1 MRAPA
6 IGLFAT
12 LSACAGFDT
21 EAAHAHVGP
30 VTSLAFTPRGLASCS
45 QGGVFVDAQPATE
58 TFLPLRPLALAALPG
73 SGDLLV
79 VGGRP
84 GQRGE
89 IALVQPARVSAQ
101 RLARDLLYCVT
112 VSPDGTRAATGGADG
127 CVRVLGLQTVGVDP
141 PLDITETASHA
152 HHTGPCRAVAF
163 TPDGKTLV
171 SVGLDGLVVVR
182 ELLDDTF
189 QRLTDHTA
197 GVECLAIRADG
208 ARIASG
214 ARDGKVRIHARDGRL
229 LRTFARLGDTV
240 LALAWRDEQ
249 TLLAGL
255 GDGQVLAL
263 TDAGEGAQS
272 VVARFEVAVHSL
284 AIGPDGGLAIG
295 LQDGRVV
302 RMP

>member
-1 MRAPA
+1 MRALA

-12 LSACAGFDT
+12 LSACAAIDAD
-21 EAAHAHVGP
+21 AAHTHVGP

-45 QGGVFVDAQPATE
+45 QGGVFLDALPATE
-58 TFLPLRPLALAALPG
+58 TFLPLRPLALAVLPG
-73 SGDLLV
+73 PGDLLV

-101 RLARDLLYCVT
+101 RLAADLLYCVA

-127 CVRVLGLQTVGVDP
+127 RVRVLGLRTVGVDP
-141 PLDITETASHA
+141 PLDMTQTASHA

-182 ELLDDTF
+182 ELEDDAF

-197 GVECLAIRADG
+197 GVECLAIHADG

-229 LRTFARLGDTV
+229 LRTFARLGDAV
-240 LALAWRDEQ
+240 LAIAWRDEE

-255 GDGQVLAL
+255 GNGQVLAL
-263 TDAGEGAQS
+263 TDAGEGPQS
-272 VVARFEVAVHSL
+272 VLCEFDVPVQALAVAPS
-284 AIGPDGGLAIG
+284 AIAIG

-302 RMP
+302 RLP